1 MSLKQFSDQLIGLS
15 SCNEKIDPK
24 YLKNIYKKIQREP
37 FIISGQKL
45 NGSIKNNQ
53 EEKKN
58 ILESTFKN

>member
-1 MSLKQFSDQLIGLS
+1 MTLKQFSDQLIGLS

-24 YLKNIYKKIQREP
+24 YLKNIYKKT

-45 NGSIKNNQ
+45 NDSIKNNQ